1 MNNLMGRKRIGKIV
15 LMGIAVILVL
25 PSILITLYSYPCQDD
40 FHYAVEAKEL
50 LNQGYNLFTMSIA
63 RMVEYYVGFTGC
75 YTSSF
80 LGHFFFRND

>member
-63 RMVEYYVGFTGC
+63 RMVEYYVGLLDVIRQAFWGI
-75 YTSSF
+75 
-80 LGHFFFRND
+80 FFQE